1 MTETSTDRHLGE
13 MLRQHRES
21 IGLSVRTL
29 ATKAGFSPSFISQ
42 VENGLASPSI
52 GSLEKIAACLDV
64 TLSELFRHQDEPAS
78 GVVRAKH
85 RPRLASGW
93 SKAEIESLAFD
104 RASRL
109 EPMFITLQPGGTSGK
124 RAHSVKREQFV
135 FIISGQ
141 VNLSLNGV
149 DQVLA
154 KGDAVTIRPD
164 TPLLWSNL
172 SGKTVQLL
180 IVSNLAR
187 ANRSDARDLR
197 RS

>member
-1 MTETSTDRHLGE
+1 MTETNTDHHLGD

-64 TLSELFRHQDEPAS
+64 TLSELFRHQNEPLS
-78 GVVRAKH
+78 GVVRVKD

-109 EPMFITLQPGGTSGK
+109 APTLITLQPGGASGK
-124 RAHSVKREQFV
+124 RSHSVKREQFV
-135 FIISGQ
+135 FVINGQ
-141 VNLSLNGV
+141 VNLSLNGT

-164 TPLLWSNL
+164 TPLLWSNR
-172 SGKTVQLL
+172 SSKTVQLL
-180 IVSNLAR
+180 IVSNLAP
-187 ANRSDARDLR
+187 ASVTHGI
-197 RS
+197 